1 MTFSN
6 NWYNAEQLKQIF
18 YIENKKYKKYNKLI
32 INKLC
37 FLYFLS
43 SFFTVQACRC
53 RFKRRILYTYPQIH
67 L

>member
-6 NWYNAEQLKQIF
+6 NWYNAEQPKQQNFI
-18 YIENKKYKKYNKLI
+18 IKNKKYKKYNKLI

-43 SFFTVQACRC
+43 SFSNGELHELSEVPPPPLNI
-53 RFKRRILYTYPQIH
+53 KL
-67 L
+67 